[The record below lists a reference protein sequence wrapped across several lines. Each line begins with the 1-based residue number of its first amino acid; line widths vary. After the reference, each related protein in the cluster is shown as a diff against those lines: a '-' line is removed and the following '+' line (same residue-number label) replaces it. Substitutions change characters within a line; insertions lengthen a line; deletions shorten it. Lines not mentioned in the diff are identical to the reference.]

1 MASVKLV
8 QGNPIVLPGRESG
21 AGTFSAGDLVQL
33 DSNGYVAIGATTTFC
48 GIARKT
54 ESTSANTACEWE
66 LLSPYNV
73 YEMKGVAGTAIAQT
87 DVGDGFVVTFTEGAH
102 YITVGTDSDG
112 TVIALADPV
121 GTSGGRY
128 WVKFYDSV
136 IKTGEIG

>member
-1 MASVKLV
+1 MLV
-8 QGNPIVLPGRESG
+8 QGNPIVLPGAESG
-21 AGTFSAGDLVQL
+21 AGTFAAGDLVQL
-33 DSNGYVAIGATTTFC
+33 DSNGRVAVGATTSFC

-54 ESTSANTACEWE
+54 EGTTADVATEWE

-112 TVIALADPV
+112 TVLALADPI
-121 GTSGGRY
+121 GTDGGRY
-128 WVKFYDSV
+128 WVQFYDSV
-136 IKTGEIG
+136 IKTGALG

>member
-1 MASVKLV
+1 MPSVQLV
-8 QGNPIVLPGRESG
+8 QGNPIVLPGAESG
-21 AGTFSAGDLVQL
+21 AGTYAAGDLVQL
-33 DSNGYVAIGATTTFC
+33 DSSGYVAVGATTSFC

-54 ESTSANTACEWE
+54 ESTTAGTACEWE

-73 YEMKGVAGTAIAQT
+73 YEMKGAAATAIAQT

-112 TVIALADPV
+112 TVVALADPV
-121 GTSGGRY
+121 GTVGGRY